1 VIKMIIPAVTL
12 LFAPALGHG
21 ATTVGCDPNLNCRSG
36 VAKPARDDHI
46 KTVNVAAEALLR
58 QIVGDAVVRGN
69 QTKR

>member
-1 VIKMIIPAVTL
+1 MIIPAAAL
-12 LFAPALGHG
+12 LFAPVPGHG

-36 VAKPARDDHI
+36 AAKPAPDAHI
-46 KTVNVAAEALLR
+46 KMVNVAAEALLR

>member
-12 LFAPALGHG
+12 LFASVPGHG
-21 ATTVGCDPNLNCRSG
+21 ATTVGCDPNLNCRPSA
-36 VAKPARDDHI
+36 AKPARDNHL

-69 QTKR
+69 QVKR